1 MYLSSQQPSLLKVAM
16 TLAPPCLF
24 VSLSGELDV
33 CSVKEVPHDPCPAD
47 PDVMAVLL
55 DLGGLTFCDLTGLRG
70 LLTFARYQRG
80 QGRTVEIV
88 HANPAVR
95 RLRLMC
101 QVTDSLECPHFA
113 DAVV

>member
-1 MYLSSQQPSLLKVAM
+1 MYQLSQQPNLLKVAM

-33 CSVKEVPHDPCPAD
+33 CSVREVPHDPCPGQ

-55 DLGGLTFCDLTGLRG
+55 DLGRLTFCDLTGLRG
-70 LLTFARYQRG
+70 LLTFARHQRA

-88 HANPAVR
+88 RANPAVR
-95 RLRLMC
+95 RLMLMC
-101 QVTDSLECPHFA
+101 QVTDARECPHVA
-113 DAVV
+113 DVAV